1 MLQLKLTHIQSISHL
16 HVQVETI
23 IKHGNVS
30 SNHLLIRYFA
40 CLIMKRFLS
49 PEEAM
54 GHKKTKAAP
63 EPGQIREQLENDK
76 EKCCA
81 ENVKKLKLLGKGGNA
96 KVFECNSDGNL
107 VVKVSEKYPVKE
119 EIEMNNQFGN
129 DTGYRFNAKAFPCP
143 DPKKFVTSLW
153 GDPDLG
159 PNDKPTKLYDFLKKY
174 YKDDEAMAALAE
186 ATFELAG
193 GFAEAGFYNFDLTPA
208 NVFLILRNGEETN
221 LDFKAIDFDKKFIP
235 NPLVSPGGATDFN
248 TIYYM
253 TYLLLLWAIIVNDK
267 ILWVIFWKKVNELYR
282 IDLYDRRAVKEN
294 IDKLEEL
301 AIIKGFDEERDYVP
315 TYMLQH
321 YSNSAK
327 LYPEIDE
334 PEGYTIDMILNVLFP
349 FKAGSIQCSPYGYS
363 FM

>member
-23 IKHGNVS
+23 NKHGIVS

-40 CLIMKRFLS
+40 CLIMKRFLT
-49 PEEAM
+49 PEEAL
-54 GHKKTKAAP
+54 GHKKTKTAFKQ
-63 EPGQIREQLENDK
+63 EREQLEIEI
-76 EKCCA
+76 EKCCDVDE
-81 ENVKKLKLLGKGGNA
+81 ENSTPLGTGGNA
-96 KVFECNSDGNL
+96 SVYPCDGNL
-107 VVKVSEKYPVKE
+107 VVKVSKKYPVKE

-129 DTGYRFNAKAFPCP
+129 DTDYRFNAQAFSCP
-143 DPKKFVTSLW
+143 GDAYKFVTSLW

-159 PNDKPTKLYDFLKKY
+159 PNDKPTKLYDFLMKY
-174 YKDDEAMAALAE
+174 HKDDEAMAALAE
-186 ATFELAG
+186 ATFKLAG
-193 GFAEAGFYNFDLTPA
+193 GFAEVGFYNFDLTPA
-208 NVFLILRNGEETN
+208 NVFIILRNGEETN

-235 NPLVSPGGATDFN
+235 NPLVSSGGTTDFN

-301 AIIKGFDEERDYVP
+301 AIIKGFDEEGDYVP
-315 TYMLQH
+315 KYMLKH
-321 YSNSAK
+321 YSNSAN
-327 LYPEIDE
+327 LYPEIDD
-334 PEGYTIDMILNVLFP
+334 PEDYTIDMILNVLFP

-363 FM
+363 FI

>member
-1 MLQLKLTHIQSISHL
+1 M
-16 HVQVETI
+16 E
-23 IKHGNVS
+23 
-30 SNHLLIRYFA
+30 
-40 CLIMKRFLS
+40 LS
-49 PEEAM
+49 GYTFSVAEI
-54 GHKKTKAAP
+54 GVKAALRKKKNKSIP
-63 EPGQIREQLENDK
+63 PAPVENNKKNHPTPKPKNIREQFLNDI

-81 ENVKKLKLLGKGGNA
+81 VNEENSEPLGKGGNA
-96 KVFECNSDGNL
+96 RVYPCDGNL
-107 VVKVSEKYPVKE
+107 VVKVSKEYPVKE

-174 YKDDEAMAALAE
+174 HKDDEAMAALAE
-186 ATFELAG
+186 ATFKL
-193 GFAEAGFYNFDLTPA
+193 AEAFAKAEFYNFDLTPA

-235 NPLVSPGGATDFN
+235 NPLVSSGGTTDFN

-267 ILWVIFWKKVNELYR
+267 LLWVIFWKKVNQLYR

-301 AIIKGFDEERDYVP
+301 AILKGFHARRDYVP
-315 TYMLQH
+315 TYMLKH

-327 LYPEIDE
+327 LYPEYHE
-334 PEGYTIDMILNVLFP
+334 PEEYNIDTILKILFP

-363 FM
+363 FI